1 MVMAV
6 LAPFAAFGVLS
17 AINLLLKE
25 LSGNEGNVMLPET
38 IILTSI
44 FLNLFIFIPY
54 IRKEKYERTGRG
66 VMLVTF
72 VAVVVYFLFQ
82 I

>member
-1 MVMAV
+1 MALAA
-6 LAPFAAFGVLS
+6 LAPLATYGVLS
-17 AINLLLKE
+17 AINLLLKT
-25 LSGNEGNVMLPET
+25 LSGKEGDVMQTGT

>member
-1 MVMAV
+1 MTMAAI
-6 LAPFAAFGVLS
+6 APFAAFGVLS
-17 AINLLLKE
+17 AINLWLKVI
-25 LSGNEGNVMLPET
+25 SGNESEVMLQGT

>member
-1 MVMAV
+1 MV
-6 LAPFAAFGVLS
+6 LALLAPLASYGILT
-17 AINLLLKE
+17 AINLFLKSIANTE
-25 LSGNEGNVMLPET
+25 TEVMLKST

-72 VAVVVYFLFQ
+72 VAVVAYFLFQ
-82 I
+82 L